1 MCIYST
7 LKCDICRGSI
17 YSVRDLVKRFA
28 PAWGYIA
35 PVPSRDKGRTPAGS
49 QTLARGLT
57 ALHLI
62 CDSPGGL
69 TIQEVAEQLEI
80 HRTVAA
86 RLLATLEQFHL
97 IARHEGRF
105 RPGAGLA
112 ALGASFDQ
120 NLREVSMPVLRRLAD
135 GTQAT
140 ASLLVAEGE
149 EQVAIAVIVPA
160 GLSYHLSFRE
170 GSRYPIDRGAA
181 GLALLASAPPAPE
194 EREVVAEARKQG
206 WVLTHGEVEPNAY
219 GLAVPVKRAPP
230 SPATA
235 INLVSH
241 RPDVL
246 EEARPTVVEAAR
258 ELAAILG

>member
-1 MCIYST
+1 M
-7 LKCDICRGSI
+7 
-17 YSVRDLVKRFA
+17 
-28 PAWGYIA
+28 
-35 PVPSRDKGRTPAGS
+35 PSRDRKARTPAGS

-62 CDSPGGL
+62 CDSPRGL
-69 TIQEVAEQLEI
+69 TIQELAEQLEI

-105 RPGAGLA
+105 QPGAGLA
-112 ALGASFDQ
+112 ALGASFDD

-135 GTQAT
+135 HTHAT

-160 GLSYHLSFRE
+160 GVSYHLSFRE
-170 GSRYPIDRGAA
+170 GSRYPLDRGAA
-181 GLALLASAPPAPE
+181 GLALLASAPPQAAE
-194 EREVVAEARKQG
+194 EREVVAQTREQG

-219 GLAVPVKRAPP
+219 GLAVPVERKPP

-241 RPDVL
+241 RPDLL
-246 EEARPTVVEAAR
+246 EEARPTVVQAAR
-258 ELAAILG
+258 ELAGILA